1 MNYKH
6 IVVFCSCPDE
16 AVAARLASTL
26 VEEGLA
32 ACVNR
37 LAGLRSTYRWD
48 GKLCDDAEV
57 LLLIKTLAGR
67 FEALEARIRALHPYQ
82 VPEIIAVPVVAG
94 STGYLDWVTRGS
106 SGSTGEPASAR
117 PVAAVDR

>member
-16 AVAARLASTL
+16 AVASRLASTL
-26 VEEGLA
+26 VTEGLA

-37 LAGLRSTYRWD
+37 LPGAHSTYSWD
-48 GKLCDDAEV
+48 GALCDEAEV
-57 LLLIKTLAGR
+57 LLTIKTLAER
-67 FEALEARIRALHPYQ
+67 YPALEARIRALHPYE

-94 STGYLDWVTRGS
+94 SAGYLDWVTRGS
-106 SGSTGEPASAR
+106 SGPNTQPRASR
-117 PVAAVDR
+117 PDAAADR